1 MDALTSKK
9 AVTHHALAKQ
19 KKNDCQ
25 DEYKQKLSNSER
37 GWLRSCG
44 ACRIQSCHQS
54 CLSARSGACHGTAI
68 HMIRHFPCRRSNCI
82 APQPVVSYLYY
93 QAVVRSKPDLTFG
106 GVVREITG
114 ASDRSSRRE
123 ARTCFRF
130 HLVPPRKGVFVSFL
144 DTYTRF
150 LRSALWRVFGSSQE
164 FKSQRDTDFEP
175 TISTHDSHVSHV
187 FSRT

>member
-1 MDALTSKK
+1 MASILRGLS
-9 AVTHHALAKQ
+9 
-19 KKNDCQ
+19 
-25 DEYKQKLSNSER
+25 YSKLSSELP
-37 GWLRSCG
+37 LRQVRRFPWNPYLMTGRFPSSC
-44 ACRIQSCHQS
+44 
-54 CLSARSGACHGTAI
+54 
-68 HMIRHFPCRRSNCI
+68 SNCI